1 MTEEQHKK
9 ENFVRHELLEMLK
22 VIDKDILST
31 EYQLDGNDEY
41 VEVRWL
47 FQSGTSYRRKVN
59 VTADSLLA
67 VAKDVLKCID

>member
-9 ENFVRHELLEMLK
+9 ESFVRHELLEMLK
-22 VIDKDILST
+22 AIDKDILST
-31 EYQLDGNDEY
+31 EYQLDGSDEY

-47 FQSGTSYRRKVN
+47 FDSGTSYRRKIN

-67 VAKDVLKCID
+67 IAKDVLKNID